1 MDNIKFTPFKK
12 VVETIGNIE
21 FGKVKRGRPIDPN
34 SNRQQKLATA
44 PGKKTG
50 RPINPNSNRQQR
62 LRELEMKRA
71 NGELKRGRPVNPN
84 SKRQMA
90 LREMMMKTLETE
102 MKGL

>member
-1 MDNIKFTPFKK
+1 MNNVQFKADKK

-21 FGKVKRGRPIDPN
+21 FNKIKRGRPVDPN
-34 SNRQQKLATA
+34 SNRQQRLATA

-50 RPINPNSNRQQR
+50 RPIDPNSNRQQR

-71 NGELKRGRPVNPN
+71 NGELRRGRPVDPN
-84 SKRQMA
+84 SKRQIA
-90 LREMMMKTLETE
+90 LREAMMKVMEAE